1 MKKWLIIVLCAVLAL
16 LILPAIYLN
25 TQQGLPVG
33 ERFFLRDGDSCYRAD
48 DANEISFTRSDH
60 LTEFVILLNGQSSS
74 AALTRDGDHVRIEFD
89 DGAVV
94 SGDWNGKTLVN
105 LDGELANLLST
116 ESVYAVSPSSSDP
129 AAAALVQKGLLSIAL
144 CQMDAGM
151 SSAAGSLIL
160 VILGAIL
167 YIFGLLN
174 VFWPQGMILLLSHLH
189 YNYQELSVDS
199 GRRAQIFGGIIAILG
214 DIACMYSTLLFR

>member
-1 MKKWLIIVLCAVLAL
+1 MKKWPMIVLCAALVL
-16 LILPAIYLN
+16 LILPAVYLN

-33 ERFFLRDGDSCYRAD
+33 DRFFLRESEFCYRAD
-48 DANEISFTRSDH
+48 SANAISFTHTDR
-60 LTEFVILLNGQSSS
+60 LAEFSILLRGQLSS
-74 AALTRDGDHVRIEFD
+74 AVLTRDGDHVRVEFD
-89 DGAVV
+89 DGTVV

-105 LDGELANLLST
+105 LDGELANLLS
-116 ESVYAVSPSSSDP
+116 SKSIYAVSSSSDP
-129 AAAALVQKGLLSIAL
+129 ETAALIQKGLLSIAL

-151 SSAAGSLIL
+151 GNAAGSLVL

-174 VFWPQGMILLLSHLH
+174 VFWPQGMIFLLSHFH

-214 DIACMYSTLLFR
+214 GAACMYSTLLFR

>member
-1 MKKWLIIVLCAVLAL
+1 MKKWPIIVLCAALAL

-33 ERFFLRDGDSCYRAD
+33 ERFFLRESELCYRAD

-74 AALTRDGDHVRIEFD
+74 AVLTRDGDHVRTEFD
-89 DGAVV
+89 DGTVV

-116 ESVYAVSPSSSDP
+116 ESIYAVSASSSDP
-129 AAAALVQKGLLSIAL
+129 EIAALVQKGLLAVAL

-151 SSAAGSLIL
+151 GNAAGSLIL

-174 VFWPQGMILLLSHLH
+174 VFWPQGMILLLSHFH

-214 DIACMYSTLLFR
+214 GIACMYSTLLFR

>member
-1 MKKWLIIVLCAVLAL
+1 MKKWPIIVLCAALAL
-16 LILPAIYLN
+16 LILPAVYLN

-33 ERFFLRDGDSCYRAD
+33 DHFFLRESELCYRAD
-48 DANEISFTRSDH
+48 SANAISFTHTDSRA
-60 LTEFVILLNGQSSS
+60 EFSILLRGQASS
-74 AALTRDGDHVRIEFD
+74 AVLTRDGDHVRVEFD
-89 DGAVV
+89 DGTVV

-116 ESVYAVSPSSSDP
+116 ESIYAVSSSSDP
-129 AAAALVQKGLLSIAL
+129 ETNALIQKGLLSIAL

-151 SSAAGSLIL
+151 GNAAGSLIL

-214 DIACMYSTLLFR
+214 GAACMYSTLLFR